1 MTTPLADPFDLQRFV
16 AAQQDTYTVALAEL
30 RRGSKRS
37 HWMWFIFP
45 QVAGLGTSE
54 MARRYAIRST
64 REATAYLAHPLLG
77 QRLQECTGALL
88 AVAGKTAE
96 EILGYPDHLKL
107 QSSMTLFAAVSADQ
121 SLFHQVLQRYFSGVW
136 DERTVEYLRREVGRL
151 DGTGGPGT

>member
-54 MARRYAIRST
+54 MARRYAIRSA

-77 QRLQECTGALL
+77 ARLQECTRALL
-88 AVAGKTAE
+88 AVSGRTAE
-96 EILGYPDHLKL
+96 DVLGHPDHLKL
-107 QSSMTLFAAVSADQ
+107 QSSMTLFAAVSADE
-121 SLFHQVLQRYFSGVW
+121 SLFHRVLQRYFFGAR
-136 DERTVEYLRREVGRL
+136 DERTVDYLRGGC
-151 DGTGGPGT
+151 GTGG